1 MSIWLNNILLK
12 YSKFI
17 LYSLPMITGSDSKI
31 LADIKSKEE
40 CKDQES
46 IQSST
51 TPDTGHHMGN

>member
-1 MSIWLNNILLK
+1 MSIWLNSILLK
-12 YSKFI
+12 YSSFI
-17 LYSLPMITGSDSKI
+17 LYSLPMIPGHDSKL

-51 TPDTGHHMGN
+51 PPDTGHHMGK